1 MKNIFISFES
11 GDSAL
16 MYTETLT
23 AEECAKFAN
32 AVNKGHEIYDAVIDC
47 YEITDDDIQY
57 YCINGRIWADTPER
71 ESRVRAIINN

>member
-23 AEECAKFAN
+23 AEECVKFAN
-32 AVNKGHEIYDAVIDC
+32 VVNKEHAVLDAVIDC
-47 YEITDDDIQY
+47 YEIADDDIQY
-57 YCINGRIWADTPER
+57 YCINGLIWADTPER
-71 ESRVRAIINN
+71 ESRIRAIINN